1 MEGNQC
7 LMSQASEDQGIDD
20 EQVNLTPAK
29 ARSDRPRTTNGK
41 AFEANGMLEMDVKEQ
56 QKSVKRTVRNASMM
70 NDEVEN
76 DQQLEAGQ
84 QSTISLEEGEKRT
97 AQKASIT
104 DGETF
109 EENDALEKDEE
120 QNTASTSQN
129 SPAMPPVTSGQY
141 GSHSFISGHSVAVSG
156 STMVAN
162 NTFNIKIYRI
172 RSSRRVRRR

>member
-41 AFEANGMLEMDVKEQ
+41 AFEANGMLEMDVKIQ
-56 QKSVKRTVRNASMM
+56 QNSVSLEEGGKRTVRNASMM
-70 NDEVEN
+70 NDEAFRVEN

-109 EENDALEKDEE
+109 EENDALE
-120 QNTASTSQN
+120 TSQN
-129 SPAMPPVTSGQY
+129 SPAMPPGQY

-162 NTFNIKIYRI
+162 NTFNIKIYHI